1 MINPESISKQEL
13 VLEEQSRAIFESA
26 ADSMMVLSQEGV
38 VLAVNSAT
46 SKIFGFSRL
55 ELIGQNISMLVPELR
70 SPLDDE
76 MNSHR
81 IFKKP
86 QEATGLKK
94 NGAHIPLHL
103 SFGEL
108 LINGQSLF
116 VGIVHDASPQKKV
129 INQITYLAAHDSL
142 TGCLNRNYL
151 HENLQKLL
159 VECKQN
165 NLQLA
170 VIYIDLDDFKYINDR
185 YDHHIGDSLLKCLAK
200 RVRENLNDRDLF
212 SRLGGDEFLVA
223 SIQPR
228 ERSAPRK
235 LAQSILDSLEQP
247 FEFDQI
253 EIKISASI
261 GISLSPGCS
270 ISSDQLVNDAD
281 IAMYQAKA
289 DGGNCVRFFQLSM
302 REKIDTIFE
311 TVGRLRKAIELDQF
325 ELHYQLQFELNPP
338 YRPSGLEALLR
349 WRDHEGNYISP
360 ENFIPLAEEYGLMP
374 AISRW
379 VLDRAC
385 ADNMALISSGLLD
398 VPVAI
403 NICSQSFVQA
413 EFVNHA
419 ADTLSRVGLPN
430 KRLEIEVTESIA
442 IHDIS
447 LTKST
452 IDALHHL
459 GVEVSI
465 DDFGT
470 GYSSLILLKIL
481 PVDRLKIDR
490 AFVSELPHNTFDQ
503 AIIKAILI
511 LAKSKNIQVV
521 AEGIENIEQLQF
533 LHEHG
538 CNHGQGFW
546 YAEPLPLS
554 SLVMFLNC
562 SQND

>member
-1 MINPESISKQEL
+1 L
-13 VLEEQSRAIFESA
+13 
-26 ADSMMVLSQEGV
+26 
-38 VLAVNSAT
+38 
-46 SKIFGFSRL
+46 
-55 ELIGQNISMLVPELR
+55 
-70 SPLDDE
+70 
-76 MNSHR
+76 
-81 IFKKP
+81 
-86 QEATGLKK
+86 
-94 NGAHIPLHL
+94 
-103 SFGEL
+103 
-108 LINGQSLF
+108 
-116 VGIVHDASPQKKV
+116 
-129 INQITYLAAHDSL
+129 
-142 TGCLNRNYL
+142 
-151 HENLQKLL
+151 
-159 VECKQN
+159 
-165 NLQLA
+165 
-170 VIYIDLDDFKYINDR
+170 
-185 YDHHIGDSLLKCLAK
+185 
-200 RVRENLNDRDLF
+200 
-212 SRLGGDEFLVA
+212 
-223 SIQPR
+223 
-228 ERSAPRK
+228 
-235 LAQSILDSLEQP
+235 
-247 FEFDQI
+247 
-253 EIKISASI
+253 
-261 GISLSPGCS
+261 
-270 ISSDQLVNDAD
+270 
-281 IAMYQAKA
+281 
-289 DGGNCVRFFQLSM
+289 
-302 REKIDTIFE
+302 
-311 TVGRLRKAIELDQF
+311 
-325 ELHYQLQFELNPP
+325 
-338 YRPSGLEALLR
+338 
-349 WRDHEGNYISP
+349 
-360 ENFIPLAEEYGLMP
+360 
-374 AISRW
+374 
-379 VLDRAC
+379 
-385 ADNMALISSGLLD
+385 ALISSGLLD

-490 AFVSELPHNTFDQ
+490 SFVSELPHNTFDQ

-511 LAKSKNIQVV
+511 LANSKNIQVV